1 MKPFRFKLQAALSLK
16 LRQEDILKGDLQ
28 RQQKVIEGLEY
39 ELRETQK
46 KMAEAIENIRPTPGA
61 VFDVEARLFFNQF
74 WLKLKSLESCQISEI
89 ESERDTLAKIRQ
101 QLMETMRERK
111 ILEKLREK
119 HLADYQREILRE
131 EQKVLDELA
140 LSRYIRN
147 ENTQG

>member
-1 MKPFRFKLQAALSLK
+1 
-16 LRQEDILKGDLQ
+16 
-28 RQQKVIEGLEY
+28 
-39 ELRETQK
+39 
-46 KMAEAIENIRPTPGA
+46 MAEAIDNIRPTPGD

-74 WLKLKSLESCQISEI
+74 WLKLKSTENRQISEI
-89 ESERDTLAKIRQ
+89 ESARESLAKLRQ

-119 HLADYQREILRE
+119 HLADYQRELLRE
-131 EQKVLDELA
+131 EQKLLDEMA